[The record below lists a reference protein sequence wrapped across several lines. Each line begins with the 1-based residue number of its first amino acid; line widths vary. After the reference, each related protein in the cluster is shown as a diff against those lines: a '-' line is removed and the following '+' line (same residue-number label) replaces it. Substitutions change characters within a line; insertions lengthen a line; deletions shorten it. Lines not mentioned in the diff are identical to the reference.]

1 MMIQIQKHGVFLHD
15 ITVHMVTF
23 PGAKINIGLRITE
36 KRQDGFH
43 NIETLFFPIPLCD
56 ALEFVESENQN
67 KGDML
72 TVTGLDAGGNPGDN
86 LVMKA
91 VRKLRETCSFPYLK
105 MHLHKAIPAGAGLG
119 GGSSDSAFILK
130 GINRCYGL
138 KLDNSQLRSIS
149 LELGSDCPFFI
160 DSVPAFAGGRGEIL
174 ESFNKPLL
182 HNYYMILLNPGI
194 NVNTREAYQ
203 NCRPAIPHQALSGII
218 ENIAPEKWKDLII
231 NDFEDY
237 AFEHFPLI
245 GHLKEELY
253 RSGAIFSL
261 MSGSG
266 SSVYAIFRNR
276 HTIPEKLRGY
286 IIWQGYLRQP
296 IRAR

>member
-1 MMIQIQKHGVFLHD
+1 
-15 ITVHMVTF
+15 MVTF
-23 PGAKINIGLRITE
+23 PRAKINIGLRITE

-67 KGDML
+67 KGDIL
-72 TVTGLDAGGNPGDN
+72 TVTGLDTAGSPEDN

-91 VRKLRETCSFPYLK
+91 VRRLRETFSFPYLK
-105 MHLHKAIPAGAGLG
+105 MHLHKAIPVGAGLG
-119 GGSSDSAFILK
+119 GGSSDAAFILK

-138 KLDNSQLRSIS
+138 KLDNNQLRSIA

-160 DSVPAFAGGRGEIL
+160 DSVPAFASGRGEIL
-174 ESFNKPLL
+174 WSLNKQLL
-182 HNYYMILLNPGI
+182 HDHYMILLNPGI

-203 NCRPAIPHQALSGII
+203 NCRPDIPSQPLSGII
-218 ENIAPEKWKDLII
+218 EYYAPEQWKDIII

-237 AFEHFPLI
+237 AFNRFPLI
-245 GHLKEELY
+245 GKLKEELY
-253 RSGAIFSL
+253 KSGAIFSL

-266 SSVYAIFRNR
+266 SSVYAVYRNR
-276 HTIPEKLRGY
+276 HAVPDKLRGY
-286 IIWQGYLRQP
+286 VIWQGYLRQT
-296 IRAR
+296 IQAR

>member
-1 MMIQIQKHGVFLHD
+1 
-15 ITVHMVTF
+15 MVTF
-23 PGAKINIGLRITE
+23 PRAKINIGLRITE
-36 KRQDGFH
+36 KREDGFH

-67 KGDML
+67 KGDIL
-72 TVTGLDAGGNPGDN
+72 TVTGLETGGKPEDN
-86 LVMKA
+86 LVIKA
-91 VRKLRETCSFPYLK
+91 VRRLRETFSFPYLK

-119 GGSSDSAFILK
+119 GGSSDAAFILK

-138 KLDNSQLRSIS
+138 KLDNNQLISIA

-174 ESFNKPLL
+174 ESCNNQLL

-194 NVNTREAYQ
+194 NINTGEAYH
-203 NCRPAIPHQALSGII
+203 NCRPAMPLQSLSGII
-218 ENIAPEKWKDLII
+218 ENYTPEKWKGLII

-237 AFEHFPLI
+237 VFKRFPLI
-245 GHLKEELY
+245 GNLKEELY

-266 SSVYAIFRNR
+266 SSVYAVFRNR
-276 HTIPEKLRGY
+276 HTIQEKLRGY
-286 IIWQGYLRQP
+286 VIWQGYLQQP
-296 IRAR
+296 IQAR

>member
-1 MMIQIQKHGVFLHD
+1 
-15 ITVHMVTF
+15 MVTF
-23 PGAKINIGLRITE
+23 PRAKINIGLRITE

-67 KGDML
+67 KGDIL
-72 TVTGLDAGGNPGDN
+72 TVTGLETGGNPDDN

-91 VRKLRETCSFPYLK
+91 VRRLRETFSFPYLK

-119 GGSSDSAFILK
+119 GGSSDAAFILK

-138 KLDNSQLRSIS
+138 KLDNNQLRSIS

-160 DSVPAFAGGRGEIL
+160 DSVPAFASGRGEIL
-174 ESFNKPLL
+174 DSCNKQLL
-182 HNYYMILLNPGI
+182 LNYYMVLLNPGI
-194 NVNTREAYQ
+194 NINTREAYQ
-203 NCRPAIPHQALSGII
+203 NCRPAIPPQSLSWII
-218 ENIAPEKWKDLII
+218 QNNAPGKCKELII

-237 AFEHFPLI
+237 AFERFPLI
-245 GHLKEELY
+245 RNLKEELY

-276 HTIPEKLRGY
+276 HPIPEKLRGY
-286 IIWQGYLRQP
+286 VIWQGYLQEP
-296 IRAR
+296 IPAR

>member
-1 MMIQIQKHGVFLHD
+1 
-15 ITVHMVTF
+15 MVTF
-23 PGAKINIGLRITE
+23 PRAKINIGLRITE

-67 KGDML
+67 KGDIL
-72 TVTGLDAGGNPGDN
+72 TVTGRETGGNPDDN

-91 VRKLRETCSFPYLK
+91 VRRLRETFSFPYLK

-119 GGSSDSAFILK
+119 GGSSDAAFILK

-160 DSVPAFAGGRGEIL
+160 DSVPAFASGRGEIL
-174 ESFNKPLL
+174 DSCNKHLL
-182 HNYYMILLNPGI
+182 LNYYMVLLNPGI
-194 NVNTREAYQ
+194 NINTREAYQ
-203 NCRPAIPHQALSGII
+203 NCRPAIPPQSLSGII
-218 ENIAPEKWKDLII
+218 QNNAPEKWKDLII

-237 AFEHFPLI
+237 AFERFPLI
-245 GHLKEELY
+245 GNLKEELY

-276 HTIPEKLRGY
+276 HPIPEKLRGY
-286 IIWQGYLRQP
+286 VIWQGYLQEP
-296 IRAR
+296 IPVR